1 MLLRVISPSKFSGSE
16 EWNFKRIQAPVG
28 GKSVALVQV
37 SKYVGENGGNCALF
51 AFQVLWE
58 IQEVE

>member
-1 MLLRVISPSKFSGSE
+1 M
-16 EWNFKRIQAPVG
+16 G